1 MAKRESR
8 GHDGRSICY
17 DRDRTDGV
25 SSPPSCARSGQA
37 KTRAPPGFY
46 ARMNQSR
53 LILFVIFITSNHD
66 RVRAHTAR
74 RVNEEID
81 WEAERRVVRAAGASE
96 AVLSRQIDKLNQ
108 EWDMERWL
116 ETNASALAFTGTI
129 LGLLVNKK
137 FFAIPCLVLP
147 FLFQHAV
154 QGWCP
159 PVPVLRRKGV
169 RTRREIDA
177 ERYALKALRGDFD
190 GLSSDQNN
198 GVQRAREAWQA
209 ANA

>member
-1 MAKRESR
+1 M
-8 GHDGRSICY
+8 
-17 DRDRTDGV
+17 
-25 SSPPSCARSGQA
+25 
-37 KTRAPPGFY
+37 KT
-46 ARMNQSR
+46 
-53 LILFVIFITSNHD
+53 D
-66 RVRAHTAR
+66 RVQAHTAR
-74 RVNEEID
+74 EVNETIER
-81 WEAERRVVRAAGASE
+81 EARLRVVHAATQPTTAI
-96 AVLSRQIDKLNQ
+96 SRRINDLED
-108 EWDMERWL
+108 EWDIERWL
-116 ETNASALAFTGTI
+116 ETNASALALTGTV

-177 ERYALKALRGDFD
+177 ERYALKALRGDF
-190 GLSSDQNN
+190 SSVQAN
-198 GVQRAREAWQA
+198 GDRNAAGRAAWEA